1 MLRIN
6 LLPIRQLQKR
16 AAAVNR
22 LVLSA
27 LAICGVILLLLV
39 VSTIQSSIANNI
51 RSDIRTLKN
60 IKKKNAPILA
70 EIKSLEKNKQ
80 ELQRRISVIE
90 KLKKSSSLTVRI
102 LDQVADRVDNERM
115 WITSFQQRAGS
126 LSLQGIALDNRS
138 IADFMKALE
147 RSPYINSESVNL
159 ANSTLTRVANR
170 SLKSFLLSCSVRL
183 PQDEQPKKK

>member
-22 LVLSA
+22 LVLSV
-27 LAICGVILLLLV
+27 LSICGLILILV
-39 VSTIQSSIANNI
+39 GISTIQSSIANNI
-51 RSDIRTLKN
+51 RSDITTLN
-60 IKKKNAPILA
+60 SIKKKNAPILA
-70 EIKSLEKNKQ
+70 EIKSLEKKKK

-102 LDQVADRVDNERM
+102 MDQVADLVDNERM
-115 WITSFQQRAGS
+115 WITSFQQRGGS

-147 RSPYINSESVNL
+147 KSPYINSQSVNL
-159 ANSTLTRVANR
+159 ANSTLRRVANR